1 MPDSDELSRRFKT
14 LEKPERKQLVSLQK
28 RLERMKVTPETVGE
42 VLPEAVLL
50 GEAKSGNLSRSMVEV
65 LEKALAFSIKKNPL
79 QLSAILFPIIGPAI
93 RQAVRKV
100 MADMMENMNSTL
112 GKAFS
117 LRRLKWRL
125 EAWKTGVPFAEI
137 MFREMYRYRVE
148 HVFLIYRE
156 SAVLLASVSREKSAT
171 ADNDMVT
178 SMLFAVQSYIKD
190 SLNLDQ
196 EEPVRR
202 ITVGDYTVLVE
213 EGPKAVLALVL
224 NGVPDTEVSDLMDET
239 LGNVH
244 LVLGPHLRDFHGDVS
259 IFEKN
264 AELLRPCLLSR
275 EQTGGRNSKIPV
287 IIFFLLVLGALGW
300 GIYSYAH
307 VVSNQNAYIRELDDT
322 EGLVLVDK
330 KRVFRHLRLKVLRDS
345 RAPLPEE
352 LALESSVNMKLI
364 DFKTIPYISPELEDA
379 FFDARVKVERAF
391 DELRDTILFFE
402 QDSEVLRDSQEAT
415 IRRAG
420 TLIREILEFSARYK
434 VPVNVEIVGHA
445 NGQVQNE
452 ATLAISAERAATAME
467 LFTEYYPDLARYV
480 RPVGVGTASPLIA
493 NPVTDEEKEKNRS
506 VTFQGEFQ

>member
-50 GEAKSGNLSRSMVEV
+50 GEAQSGNLSRSMVEV
-65 LEKALAFSIKKNPL
+65 LEKALAFSIRKNPL
-79 QLSAILFPIIGPAI
+79 QLSGILFPIIGPAI
-93 RQAVRKV
+93 RHAVRKV

-117 LRRLKWRL
+117 LRRLRWRM
-125 EAWKTGVPFAEI
+125 ESWKTGVPFAEI

-178 SMLFAVQSYIKD
+178 SMLVAVQSYIKD

-196 EEPVRR
+196 EESVRR

-224 NGVPDTEVSDLMDET
+224 NGVPDTEVSDIMDET

-244 LVLGPHLRDFHGDVS
+244 LTLGPHLRDFHGDVS
-259 IFEKN
+259 VFEKN
-264 AELLRPCLLSR
+264 VSLLRPCLLSR
-275 EQTGGRNSKIPV
+275 EQTGGGNSKLPV
-287 IIFFLLVLGALGW
+287 TIFFLLVLGALGW

-307 VVSNQNAYIRELDDT
+307 LVSSQNAYIRELDDT
-322 EGLVLVDK
+322 EGMVIVDK
-330 KRVFRHLRLKVLRDS
+330 KRVFRHVRLKVLRDS

-352 LALESSVNMKLI
+352 LAADGLNMKLI
-364 DFKTIPYISPELEDA
+364 SFKTIPYISPALEDE

-391 DELRDTILFFE
+391 DELRETMLFFE
-402 QDSEVLRDSQEAT
+402 QDTEVLRDSQEAT

-434 VPVNVEIVGHA
+434 VPVNVEIIGHA